1 MSALVM
7 KDVTVE
13 YGDGDARVHALDGV
27 NFTVAPGDFVA
38 VAGPSGS
45 GKSTLLAVAGALLRP
60 TGGSVEIGRIDTGA
74 VPGRR
79 LAALRR
85 ERIGYVFQTANLLPS
100 LTVRDQLLLIA
111 HLSGRSGTGTAD
123 ADELLDA
130 VGMSGKAGRRPHQLS
145 GGERQ
150 RVGIARALMNRP
162 ALLLADEPTANLD
175 QRRAR
180 EIVDLLAAQA
190 HVRKA
195 ATVMVTHDAGLL
207 DSVDRVVRIRD
218 GRLD

>member
-1 MSALVM
+1 MR
-7 KDVTVE
+7 DVTVE

-27 NFTVAPGDFVA
+27 NLTVAPGDFVA

-74 VPGRR
+74 VRARR
-79 LAALRR
+79 LATLRR

-111 HLSGRSGTGTAD
+111 HLSGRSDTAY

-162 ALLLADEPTANLD
+162 ALLLADEPTASLD

-207 DSVDRVVRIRD
+207 DSADRVVRIRD

>member
-1 MSALVM
+1 LSALVL

-27 NFTVAPGDFVA
+27 NLTVAPGDFVA

-60 TGGSVEIGRIDTGA
+60 TGGSVEIGRTDTSA

-79 LAALRR
+79 LATLRR

-111 HLSGRSGTGTAD
+111 HLAGRSATED

-175 QRRAR
+175 QRRAH

-207 DSVDRVVRIRD
+207 DSADRVVRIRD
-218 GRLD
+218 GRLE